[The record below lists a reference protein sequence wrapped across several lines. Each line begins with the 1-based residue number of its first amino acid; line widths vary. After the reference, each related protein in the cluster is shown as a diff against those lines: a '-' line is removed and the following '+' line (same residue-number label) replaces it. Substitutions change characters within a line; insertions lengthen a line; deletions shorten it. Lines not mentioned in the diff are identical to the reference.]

1 MSFRRYL
8 SGATADATCVTR
20 VVFLPAQRRTRFHRI
35 IRTTEL
41 SVSVN
46 QTERNG
52 DSQRS
57 KANASTYKSACSEWL
72 CRLELLDDKLAGKH
86 PCSIAYLF
94 SLKQKGL
101 RPIPPTVAKH
111 YCIATRIRSKSLP
124 IRSAKTQIR
133 ICHQLL
139 RVDIAVRCDW
149 QPALPYREDPRS
161 RNPTTSNENIRPAS
175 TRTIRSESS
184 SVF

>member
-72 CRLELLDDKLAGKH
+72 CRLEHLDGKLAGKH
-86 PCSIAYLF
+86 LCSIGYLF

-111 YCIATRIRSKSLP
+111 YCITTRIRIEIASHSIRQNLNPDLP
-124 IRSAKTQIR
+124 STSARSHRSA
-133 ICHQLL
+133 L
-139 RVDIAVRCDW
+139 RLAISIA
-149 QPALPYREDPRS
+149 
-161 RNPTTSNENIRPAS
+161 TS
-175 TRTIRSESS
+175 
-184 SVF
+184 